1 MTWNVVTYQTIHK
14 LSCEKTFLHINVCII
29 ILYILIK
36 Y

>member
-1 MTWNVVTYQTIHK
+1 MIVSFQTIHK
-14 LSCEKTFLHINVCII
+14 LSGEKILFDIKYCIK